1 MTCKGLTID
10 SFPVLDCVTFVTRF
24 DTSIGFL
31 KLVLEIDAVAR
42 P

>member
-1 MTCKGLTID
+1 MTCKGLAID
-10 SFPVLDCVTFVTRF
+10 SFSVLDWVTFVTRF